1 MGLDLDSY
9 FGIHAKALSLRN
21 QRASQLAMN
30 ITNADTPHYKAKDMD
45 FQAALS
51 QAQSSQ
57 NQLTISAPNHMSA
70 SPEFS
75 LALQERKTNHHS
87 LDGNTV
93 DKDQETIEFSRNAM
107 NYQASLTFL
116 DSKIKSMM
124 LALRGE

>member
-1 MGLDLDSY
+1 MDLDNY
-9 FGIHAKALSLRN
+9 FGIHAKALSLRD

-57 NQLTISAPNHMSA
+57 NKLLTTASNHMSA
-70 SPEFS
+70 SPEFN
-75 LALQERKTNHHS
+75 LVLNERKTTHHS

-116 DSKIKSMM
+116 DQKIKSMM